1 MGWFVGISTRTP
13 TTSISFTAT
22 PSSPAP
28 HVSVVPCRAHGTP
41 LSTYTPCPRTRTPAW
56 AGTRDRRSQPR
67 GGRRLAGSRARVL
80 DARPRLAV
88 PDPVPAAGP
97 RPWRGHAILTARP
110 GREAGLAQ
118 RGLDQDAVQPEQQ
131 GRNLP
136 SGPPRSLPGL
146 RAALAQRGRDNLL
159 DQRDIPVRRRPRRP
173 QVPGLH
179 PVGGQHG
186 DGAGDIERV
195 LAVEPSDPAD
205 QAVGLEL
212 GQLLLV
218 NAGRVEQV
226 APADHLRPVRAR
238 ALARVARVL
247 AVLGCRAIKQPLLDH
262 AQRQVLVAL
271 GGEDEPELVNVRWAE
286 PPVSRRRARRAD
298 QALGFFFSSRRRH
311 TSLTCDWSSDVCSS
325 DLCCFTVG
333 HTTSTAMSTWR
344 RC

>member
-218 NAGRVEQV
+218 N
-226 APADHLRPVRAR
+226 
-238 ALARVARVL
+238 
-247 AVLGCRAIKQPLLDH
+247 
-262 AQRQVLVAL
+262 
-271 GGEDEPELVNVRWAE
+271 VRWAE

-298 QALGFFFSSRRRH
+298 QALGLEKANLRDADIGKLAAKLNKHLADSEVGSRKLTVHAVPQASRSRHGPGGPGGRPAGTSRSVLRHRR
-311 TSLTCDWSSDVCSS
+311 
-325 DLCCFTVG
+325 
-333 HTTSTAMSTWR
+333 
-344 RC
+344 